1 MAVTSTTTEL
11 AHFQVSK
18 KQITGLKSHSKSHAA
33 INLMTWIANYMV
45 KGPDKIQRDQKFK
58 DVEIINA
65 R

>member
-11 AHFQVSK
+11 ANFQVSK

-33 INLMTWIANYMV
+33 INQMAWITNYMV
-45 KGPDKIQRDQKFK
+45 KGPEKTQRDQKLK
-58 DVEIINA
+58 DVEILNA